1 MSAIIDGRNPPTT
14 EDKVATR
21 STAAARPAR
30 RLRSVRSR
38 WPNFPAGQRI
48 PRPAQM
54 LSSVFLVLLVV
65 AVAHPALFTDVAPNA
80 ADPVAALTA
89 PNGAHWLGTDQNGRD
104 ILARIIYGARLSLL
118 IGLGASALALVSG
131 AVIGVL
137 AAQGGRF
144 VNAVVDR
151 LLDTFLSVPGLLLV
165 LLLVALLGPGTRN
178 SIIGLAIITTP
189 GYARL
194 VRGEVIRIRT
204 SGFVEAALSLG
215 WSRPQVVLR
224 HIVPNALGPVL
235 VLATIGVG
243 SAIGTG
249 SSLSFLGLGPQ
260 PPTPEWGAML
270 SGSRDYFS
278 VAWWPAVFP
287 GLAITLTVLA
297 VTVVGRSLQLRAEG
311 RSTR

>member
-1 MSAIIDGRNPPTT
+1 MSVIENQRLA
-14 EDKVATR
+14 
-21 STAAARPAR
+21 TAAARPTPSPAR
-30 RLRSVRSR
+30 PRLRRR
-38 WPNFPAGQRI
+38 RPRI
-48 PRPAQM
+48 GLV
-54 LSSVFLVLLVV
+54 LSSVFIVILVAA
-65 AVAHPALFTDVAPNA
+65 AVHPALFTGVDPNA
-80 ADPVAALTA
+80 ADPVAALSG
-89 PNGAHWLGTDQNGRD
+89 PSRLHWLGTDQNGRD
-104 ILARIIYGARLSLL
+104 ILARIVYGARLSLL
-118 IGLGASALALVSG
+118 IGLGASLLALVAGS
-131 AVIGVL
+131 VIGVL
-137 AAQGGRF
+137 AAQGGRWA
-144 VNAVVDR
+144 NAVVDR

-204 SGFVEAALSLG
+204 STFVEAAHSLG

-224 HIVPNALGPVL
+224 HVVPNALGPVL

-260 PPTPEWGAML
+260 PPTAEWGAML

-297 VTVVGRSLQLRAEG
+297 VTVLGRSLQLRAEG
-311 RSTR
+311 RAGR